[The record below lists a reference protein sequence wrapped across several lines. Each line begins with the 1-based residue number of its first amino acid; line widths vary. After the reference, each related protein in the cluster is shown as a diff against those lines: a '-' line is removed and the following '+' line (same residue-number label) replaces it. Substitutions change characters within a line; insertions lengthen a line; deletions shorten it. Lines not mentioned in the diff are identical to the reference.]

1 MAIPLKK
8 FAQQCEKAAIANGRI
23 TPASSPAVSL
33 YGISRQWRALCNATD
48 FRDLELRDRSEKE
61 KCAAEV
67 IIAALTYLQ
76 RIGCNGMEGLLRDT
90 LELQARQ
97 KNIGFVNGYSD
108 NVINDDVK

>member
-1 MAIPLKK
+1 MAIPFKK

-48 FRDLELRDRSEKE
+48 FRDLELRNRSEKE

-97 KNIGFVNGYSD
+97 KT
-108 NVINDDVK
+108 